1 MIEFRD
7 LMALAVNRKGG
18 VKQVEAQLP
27 AVKTPAQ
34 LRKPDDA
41 FYFSALT
48 RRIFRAGLTHTLVD
62 AKWPVFEEAFF
73 GFDPEKLVLMP
84 DTMLEERMQDTRLI
98 RHWGKMKAIRHNAQ
112 LVLDLRQEYG
122 SVGDWLAD
130 WPADDTVGM
139 WQLLK
144 KRGKQL
150 GGNSGAAFLRM
161 VGRDTWYPTGD
172 VVAALKGHNI
182 IDKAPASQR
191 DQRAAQAAFNQW
203 QAESGR
209 PQAHISKILA
219 FTVG

>member
-62 AKWPVFEEAFF
+62 AKWPVFEEVFF

-84 DTMLEERMQDTRLI
+84 GAMLEERMQDTRLI

-191 DQRAAQAAFNQW
+191 DQRAAQAAFNRW

>member
-34 LRKPDDA
+34 LRQPDDA

-48 RRIFRAGLTHTLVD
+48 RRIFRAGLKHSLVD
-62 AKWPVFEEAFF
+62 AKWPAFEEAFF
-73 GFDPEKLVLMP
+73 GFDPDKLVLMP
-84 DTMLEERMQDTRLI
+84 DTMLEQRMQDTRLI

-112 LVLDLRQEYG
+112 LILDLRQEYG
-122 SVGDWLAD
+122 SVGAWLAD
-130 WPADDTVGM
+130 WPGDDTVGM

-172 VVAALKGHNI
+172 VVAALKSHNI
-182 IDKAPASQR
+182 IDKPPASQR

>member
-62 AKWPVFEEAFF
+62 AKWPVFEEVFF

>member
-1 MIEFRD
+1 MIKFEE
-7 LMALAVNRKGG
+7 LMTLAVNRKGG
-18 VKQVEAQLP
+18 LKAVEAALP
-27 AVKTPAQ
+27 EVKTPAQ

-41 FYFSALT
+41 FYFSAMT
-48 RRIFRAGLTHTLVD
+48 RRVFRAGLTHSLVD
-62 AKWPVFEEAFF
+62 AKWPAFEQAFF

-112 LVLDLRQEYG
+112 LVLDLRKEYG
-122 SVGDWLAD
+122 GVGRWLAG
-130 WPADDTVGM
+130 WPEEDTVGM

-161 VGRDTWYPTGD
+161 VGRDTWYPTND
-172 VVAALKGHNI
+172 VIAVLKSHRI
-182 IDKAPASQR
+182 IDKPPVSQR
-191 DQRAAQAAFNQW
+191 DQAAAQAAFNQW
-203 QAESGR
+203 QKESGR

>member
-1 MIEFRD
+1 MIEFKE
-7 LMALAVNRKGG
+7 LLTLAVNRKGG
-18 VKQVEAQLP
+18 LKAVEAQLP
-27 AVKTPAQ
+27 AVKTPAR
-34 LRKPDDA
+34 LREPDDA

-48 RRIFRAGLTHTLVD
+48 RRVFRAGLKHSLVD
-62 AKWPVFEEAFF
+62 AKWPVFEAAFF

-84 DTMLEERMQDTRLI
+84 DTMLEERMRDTRLI

-112 LVLDLRQEYG
+112 LVLDLAREYG
-122 SVGDWLAD
+122 SVGEWLAG

-172 VVAALKGHNI
+172 VIAVLKAHRI
-182 IDKAPASQR
+182 IDKPPTSQR
-191 DQRAAQAAFNQW
+191 DQRAAQEAFNQW